1 MSQLSFF
8 TSATYVVLTT
18 RKQNQKKVSREMKQ
32 LFTIYNCQS
41 LYLAVICVV
50 PTTKQEE

>member
-18 RKQNQKKVSREMKQ
+18 RKQNKKVTREMKQ
-32 LFTIYNCQS
+32 LFTIYNCHS